1 MLKCKCL
8 NVCLNVSTWRECF
21 ICVVRVCVFLIGFFL
36 PYTLNTTYEPR
47 DQRFVL
53 IVGPCD
59 IGTHVD
65 LCEDQDPDYF
75 HYWLFFGMEIRSC
88 IPFAELAMDL
98 K

>member
-1 MLKCKCL
+1 M
-8 NVCLNVSTWRECF
+8 
-21 ICVVRVCVFLIGFFL
+21 RVCVFLIGFFL

-59 IGTHVD
+59 IGAHVD

-75 HYWLFFGMEIRSC
+75 HYWLF
-88 IPFAELAMDL
+88 LAWKTGAVSRL
-98 K
+98 LNQLWI